1 MAIDSREIPIPP
13 GALQDPDS
21 RELVRAWVANNS
33 LHCSLNFGNW
43 GDDEAIGWGVLLSD
57 IARHIADALFEEHAI
72 DRKETLERLR
82 EVFNDELDE
91 PTTPTTGHVM

>member
-1 MAIDSREIPIPP
+1 MATDSREIPIPP
-13 GALQDPDS
+13 GALTDPDS

-57 IARHIADALFEEHAI
+57 IARHVADAQRNSGDHGNGLRDGIHRGRLLFC
-72 DRKETLERLR
+72 R
-82 EVFNDELDE
+82 
-91 PTTPTTGHVM
+91 